1 MSTAG
6 RSDRDRK
13 AATASDIAGRI
24 RDAAFVRLVATAD
37 GDAVAALGLLTGAL
51 DAAGTPYQATV
62 AAVPETADRTTS
74 ADLTLALGRP
84 LAAADVTVGL
94 EEPASRVAYDTAR
107 QFTSPDA
114 MLALAGLVASGT
126 VPGGDVLDD
135 AQTTGLDQR
144 PGVAVPTTDIVD
156 GLAHTTLAHGPFSG
170 DVDAAGE
177 VVAGASVDDTGEETH
192 RRIGSLVAL
201 SVAGDAE
208 TTARGAGAVERL
220 LGPHVGTPF
229 ETLGGYADVLDGVAR
244 TRPGLAVA
252 LALGSVDHDAVLA
265 AWRDHGRRA
274 HAAVEAATTG
284 RYDGLF
290 VVRCDGD
297 VPVGTVARL
306 VRDFRSPEPVVLVV
320 ADGRAGALAAEET
333 DVGSLVREAAAAVD
347 GTGDGTRT
355 RGRARFDGDDAEFV
369 LAFREAR

>member
-6 RSDRDRK
+6 RPNRDSQSE
-13 AATASDIAGRI
+13 SDIAARV
-24 RDAAFVRLVATAD
+24 REAAFVRLVAAAD

-51 DAAGTPYQATV
+51 DVAGTPYQATV
-62 AAVPETADRTTS
+62 AAVPETADRATD

-84 LAAADVTVGL
+84 LPTADITVGL
-94 EEPASRVAYDTAR
+94 EEPASSVAYGIAS
-107 QFTSPDA
+107 QFASPDA
-114 MLALAGLVASGT
+114 MLALAGIVAGGA
-126 VPGGDVLDD
+126 VPGGDPLED
-135 AQTTGLDQR
+135 AQATGLGRR
-144 PGVAVPTTDIVD
+144 PGVAVPTTDIAD

-170 DVDAAGE
+170 GVDAAGD
-177 VVAGASVDDTGEETH
+177 VLAGASVDDPDGETH

-201 SVAGDAE
+201 SVAGSEE
-208 TTARGAGAVERL
+208 TTARGADAVERL
-220 LGPHVGTPF
+220 LRPHIGTPF
-229 ETLGGYADVLDGVAR
+229 ETVGGYADVLDGVAR

-252 LALGSVDHDAVLA
+252 LAVGTVDRDAVLA

-274 HAAVEAATTG
+274 HAAVEEATTG

-290 VVRCDGD
+290 VARCDGD

-306 VRDFRSPEPVVLVV
+306 VRDFRSPEAVVLVV
-320 ADGRAGALAAEET
+320 ADGTAGALATDET
-333 DVGSLVREAAAAVD
+333 DVGSLVREAATAVG

-369 LAFREAR
+369 LAFREAQ